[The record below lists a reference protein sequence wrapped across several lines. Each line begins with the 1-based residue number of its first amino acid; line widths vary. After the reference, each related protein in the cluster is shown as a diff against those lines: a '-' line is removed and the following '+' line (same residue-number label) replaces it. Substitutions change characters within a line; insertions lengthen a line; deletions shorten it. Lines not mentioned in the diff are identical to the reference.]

1 MAAEPN
7 AGPPVAP
14 GAGAKAP
21 AVRHHT
27 TQTHRAYD
35 APHTDVSR
43 PWQFLVVALLA
54 VAVTESRPARCAY
67 RRWPAR
73 TSARLARSAS
83 ATSGAAAS
91 GTICEPWI
99 RRAVRR

>member
-7 AGPPVAP
+7 ARPAVVGSS
-14 GAGAKAP
+14 GAP

-54 VAVTESRPARCAY
+54 VAVTAFAARPVCLPEVAGANERAVGVRHE
-67 RRWPAR
+67 RRG
-73 TSARLARSAS
+73 SAWYH
-83 ATSGAAAS
+83 
-91 GTICEPWI
+91 CEPWI
-99 RRAVRR
+99 RRALHR